1 MESPIKI
8 CQQCKEEIK
17 ASAKK
22 CRYCHSMQGGF
33 SAALSNP
40 AYTPFVGIALAIP
53 LMLGVFYF
61 FSRSFFDRNVKDF
74 EKYRSLVAVQD
85 SKIHYAK
92 EGDNNFV
99 STIGTIKNNSDKKWK
114 ELRIEVQYF
123 NQSGALIDT
132 QSYSDYSLVLLPNTE
147 QAFRVREPA
156 DKPEAEYASHKVFIR
171 DARDADR
178 WP

>member
-1 MESPIKI
+1 MESTTKI

-17 ASAKK
+17 AAAKK

-33 SAALSNP
+33 RATLSNP
-40 AYTPFVGIALAIP
+40 AYTPFVGVAVALP
-53 LMLGVFYF
+53 VMLVAFYF
-61 FSRSFFDRNVKDF
+61 MRSSLDRNEKEF
-74 EKYRSLVAVQD
+74 EKYRSLVVVQD

-92 EGDNNFV
+92 EGDSNFV

-132 QSYSDYSLVLLPNTE
+132 QSDSDYSLVLLPKTE
-147 QAFRVREPA
+147 HAFRVREAA
-156 DKPEAEYASHKVFIR
+156 DKPEAEYVSHKVFIR
-171 DARDADR
+171 DARDADS

>member
-1 MESPIKI
+1 MESPTKI
-8 CQQCKEEIK
+8 CRQCKEEIK

-22 CRYCHSMQGGF
+22 CRYCHSIQGGIG
-33 SAALSNP
+33 ATLSNP
-40 AYTPFVGIALAIP
+40 AYAPLIGIAMAVP
-53 LMLGVFYF
+53 FMLVAYYF
-61 FSRSFFDRNVKDF
+61 FISRLGRDEREF
-74 EKYRSLVAVQD
+74 EKYRSLVVVQD
-85 SKIHYAK
+85 SKIHTAK

-99 STIGTIKNNSDKKWK
+99 STIGVIKNNSDKKWK

-132 QSYSDYSLVLLPNTE
+132 QSDTDYSLVLLPNTE
-147 QAFRVREPA
+147 HAFRVREPA

-171 DARDADR
+171 DAKNADS